1 MEKKELKVMPY
12 FSNLAMNFNLEAIV
26 LDVNWNGKVKS
37 FFQIVFSFTIRIC
50 PLHVRGIE

>member
-1 MEKKELKVMPY
+1 
-12 FSNLAMNFNLEAIV
+12 MNFNLEAIV